1 MVVRISDKTQNYSKV
16 TKLLVK
22 PNEMM
27 ISKFN
32 SLNKEYESNFK
43 FLHNLLHTCS
53 ELNQLIDQKK
63 YDELDSLIKSLSN
76 KTIKEFNEIY
86 TNSPIFST
94 VLNHKKNQL
103 SSLNISVTSTLYS
116 DDLSNLDSI
125 NQMIF
130 FTKILDL
137 AIKYCSLSDEQRFII
152 IKSRKDVY
160 SCTLQIIFNF
170 PSTFENDIKESTS
183 NIDKEFNTQS
193 DISFDYNLKIVDIIF
208 LIN

>member
-1 MVVRISDKTQNYSKV
+1 
-16 TKLLVK
+16 
-22 PNEMM
+22 MM

-43 FLHNLLHTCS
+43 FLHNLLHTCA
-53 ELNQLIDQKK
+53 ELNQLINQKK
-63 YDELDSLIKSLSN
+63 YDELDLLIQSLSN

>member
-1 MVVRISDKTQNYSKV
+1 MFQLQIIKNENLRKSLEISELSNEIGTTSK
-16 TKLLVK
+16 LDL
-22 PNEMM
+22 
-27 ISKFN
+27 
-32 SLNKEYESNFK
+32 LNKEYESNFK
-43 FLHNLLHTCS
+43 FLHNLLHTCA

-116 DDLSNLDSI
+116 DDLSSLDSI

-130 FTKILDL
+130 FTKMRDL
-137 AIKYCSLSDEQRFII
+137 AIKKGL
-152 IKSRKDVY
+152 
-160 SCTLQIIFNF
+160 
-170 PSTFENDIKESTS
+170 
-183 NIDKEFNTQS
+183 
-193 DISFDYNLKIVDIIF
+193 
-208 LIN
+208 

>member
-1 MVVRISDKTQNYSKV
+1 MYIFRLSFI
-16 TKLLVK
+16 
-22 PNEMM
+22 
-27 ISKFN
+27 
-32 SLNKEYESNFK
+32 
-43 FLHNLLHTCS
+43 
-53 ELNQLIDQKK
+53 IDQKK
-63 YDELDSLIKSLSN
+63 YDELNLLIQSLSN

-137 AIKYCSLSDEQRFII
+137 AIKLHMTGKWCACSAPS
-152 IKSRKDVY
+152 VY
-160 SCTLQIIFNF
+160 L
-170 PSTFENDIKESTS
+170 
-183 NIDKEFNTQS
+183 
-193 DISFDYNLKIVDIIF
+193 
-208 LIN
+208 